1 MLSKNAYLILGLESS
16 APQKSIQVRGKE
28 ILNFMKIDE
37 TPTYDLD
44 VPLFEGY
51 RSEPNVK
58 HAMNNLANPKKKVS
72 EWFFWFHILDDMDE
86 AAYKAIH
93 EKKYE
98 DAISIW
104 EKGADKTQKS
114 FTKKQNLALLLCMLL
129 LSQSKS
135 KKKHL
140 TESIRYWNEILNEEK
155 FWPHIKKLYK
165 VDDDLQTNESVL
177 EEFESHVKTEL
188 ADIYAAISQKHSD
201 DSMFAEFAEVFK
213 ERGKQLERG
222 VLDPALDGVHQGI
235 DALDAIEVKEDE
247 PVGEEV
253 YSTIKESLTKIQ
265 NGFNKVIDLG
275 LNDEGSILVLRDK
288 AASSIRNTV
297 LKLYRSPL
305 DIPRS
310 KALLEIAIKICGTS
324 GLKQKFEKDIKT
336 LEKNK
341 DEDEMYKPVL
351 ALLEK
356 KKYIEVLQWIEDEK
370 AKHKDDEDKM
380 TGLDEFKKAAISGY
394 SVHKY
399 ELAMKD
405 FNAQRYDAAEG
416 KFEDI
421 CLLLEQNADL
431 YNYNKEVVDEM
442 LKTVKTFSS
451 QMDHFGAEQVDNYR
465 AQFIETIKDKFGDH
479 LETGVLIVL
488 FDSHMYLGLLKFG
501 ARKRKEKYKSQAI
514 GWALFIGFIILV
526 ALFSE

>member
-37 TPTYDLD
+37 TPSYDFD
-44 VPLFEGY
+44 IPLFEGY
-51 RSEPNVK
+51 RTESNVK
-58 HAMNNLANPKKKVS
+58 QAMNNLANPKKKVS
-72 EWFFWFHILDDMDE
+72 EWFFWFHILDEKDE

-93 EKKYE
+93 EKQYE

-104 EKGADKTQKS
+104 EKSVDKTQKS

-129 LSQSKS
+129 LSQPKA

-140 TESIRYWNEILNEEK
+140 TDSIHYWSEILAEEK

-165 VDDDLQTNESVL
+165 VDDDLQTNDSVL
-177 EEFESHVKTEL
+177 EEFEDYVKTEL
-188 ADIYAAISQKHSD
+188 ADIYAVISQKHKD
-201 DSMFAEFAEVFK
+201 DSMFAEFADVFK

-222 VLDPALDGVHQGI
+222 VLDPAFDGIHQAI
-235 DALDAIEVKEDE
+235 DALDAIKVEEKE
-247 PVGEEV
+247 PIGEEIYHV
-253 YSTIKESLTKIQ
+253 IKDSLTKIQ
-265 NGFNKVIDLG
+265 SGFNKIIDLG
-275 LNDEGSILVLRDK
+275 LNDEGGTLVLRDK
-288 AASSIRNTV
+288 AASAIRNVV

-310 KALLEIAIKICGTS
+310 KSLLEIAIKICGTS

-356 KKYIEVLQWIEDEK
+356 KKYMEVLQWIEDEK
-370 AKHKDDEDKM
+370 AKHKNDEDKM
-380 TGLDEFKKAAISGY
+380 KGLDDFKKAAISGY
-394 SVHKY
+394 AVHKY

-405 FNAQRYDAAEG
+405 FNAGRYDAAEG

-421 CLLLEQNADL
+421 SLLLEQNADL
-431 YNYNKEVVDEM
+431 YNYNKEVIDEM

-451 QMDHFGAEQVDNYR
+451 QMDQFGAEQVDNYR
-465 AQFIETIKDKFGDH
+465 AQFIENIKDKFGDH

-488 FDSHMYLGLLKFG
+488 FDSNMYLGLLKFG
-501 ARKRKEKYKSQAI
+501 ARKRKEKVKSQVI
-514 GWALFIGFIILV
+514 GWAVFIGIIILIS
-526 ALFSE
+526 LFSN